1 MKNLKFKVFL
11 FVFSLFF
18 ALQGINIFANELK
31 IIDYPVITGVAGAIM
46 DYDSGAILWSKNA
59 DSPKTIA
66 SMTKVLAVAVILDEI
81 KAGNISMNDK
91 VAISEY
97 ASSISHDPA
106 WAAYECFKVGEVYTV
121 RALLTNAVVSS
132 SNASIIA
139 IGEHI
144 SGSTANFAIKM
155 NTLAAKI
162 GMEGNFT
169 EPSGIDEAN
178 VTTAKSM
185 LKLGKYMY
193 DNHEKE
199 IKKMT
204 MLKEVYIKGISKEA
218 TNKLLLNDYYG
229 IEGLKTG
236 AYSTENAN
244 FIGVAKRGKKRLIA
258 VTMHTNSDNRFTD
271 TIKMFEFGWKND
283 FNKYWKNDKRLAE
296 TQISSDN
303 KKPKNGDKFKVTLSN
318 MQLKNRHD
326 FTGKVKWFVNGKPY
340 HDIDR
345 RDMTYSNIS
354 QIEVSKTSDAPLKVT
369 AQLWFENEMYNSY
382 SIIFQDTV
390 RETQAKGI
398 SRYERFM

>member
-1 MKNLKFKVFL
+1 MKKIKLSIFL
-11 FVFSLFF
+11 LIFALFF
-18 ALQGINIFANELK
+18 TLQSMNIFANDLK
-31 IIDYPVITGVAGAIM
+31 IINYPVITGVAGAIM

-81 KAGNISMNDK
+81 KAGNLSMNDK

-121 RALLTNAVVSS
+121 RALLTNAIVSS

-144 SGSTANFAIKM
+144 SGSTANFAVKM
-155 NTLAAKI
+155 NNLAAKI
-162 GMEGNFT
+162 GMDGNFT
-169 EPSGIDEAN
+169 EPSGIDEGN

-218 TNKLLLNDYYG
+218 TNKLVLKGYYG

-236 AYSTENAN
+236 AYSLDNAN
-244 FIGVAKRGKKRLIA
+244 FIGVAKRGNKRLIA
-258 VTMHTNSDNRFTD
+258 VTMHTTSDNRFTD

-283 FNKYWKNDKRLAE
+283 FNKYWKNDKRLTE

-303 KKPKNGDKFKVTLSN
+303 KNPKNGDTFKVTLSN
-318 MQLKNRHD
+318 DQLKNRHD

-340 HDIDR
+340 HESEK
-345 RDMTYSNIS
+345 RDMTFSNIS

-398 SRYERFM
+398 SRYERFI

>member
-1 MKNLKFKVFL
+1 VKNLRFKVFL

-18 ALQGINIFANELK
+18 ALQNINIFANEMK
-31 IIDYPVITGVAGAIM
+31 IIGYPVITGVAGAIM

-59 DSPKTIA
+59 DSKKTIA

-81 KAGNISMNDK
+81 KAGNLSMNDR

-155 NTLAAKI
+155 NTLATKI

-340 HDIDR
+340 HESEK